1 MTKKTI
7 HTSSV
12 VAALITSRAR
22 VAVLSLLFLGSGAR
36 FYLREIAERTGLQI
50 RAVQTEVTR
59 LEASGLL
66 LSQTEGNRKY
76 FRANPDSPIY
86 PELRS
91 LLLKTVGLE
100 AALRDHLQSA
110 SAEIAV
116 AFMFGSIARGED
128 APDSDVDLMVVG
140 SIRGRE
146 LSRLLRPASESLGR
160 EINPLIIAPAEF
172 KKRLAQED
180 HFLRSVLS
188 EPKLFL
194 VGGPDDLERL
204 AAAGAAAPT
213 QVKSSGSG

>member
-1 MTKKTI
+1 M
-7 HTSSV
+7 
-12 VAALITSRAR
+12 
-22 VAVLSLLFLGSGAR
+22 LSLLFLGSGAR